1 MSGTATSWPPAT
13 GPTTKI
19 VPRSSAIL
27 TLSHKELVHAPASLV
42 FSAILN
48 VGEYK
53 EWNNWVPDVRIDSQP
68 AATSSCPSPSPEEDG
83 RMLRIGTHMTFSVIM
98 NASKPQ
104 SINTTNLKV
113 LDISTPE
120 APSSYLSPQMLDD
133 PTFTADLSKI
143 YRVSWTSAGGFMA
156 RFLQLERF
164 HEVIVMDRDF
174 DGKERCE
181 VRTWE
186 AMEGLLARITRWVY
200 GETLKEKVGL
210 WVKDLKKWCEEQHKN
225 GGGGRAGE

>member
-98 NASKPQ
+98 DASKPQ

-156 RFLQLERF
+156 RFMQLERF
-164 HEVIVMDRDF
+164 HEVVKR
-174 DGKERCE
+174 GEKECE

-186 AMEGLLARITRWVY
+186 VMGGVLARVVKGVY
-200 GETLKEKVGL
+200 GETLQEKVGL
-210 WVKDLKKWCEEQHKN
+210 WCRDLKRWCEEQHKN
-225 GGGGRAGE
+225 GGVGRAGE